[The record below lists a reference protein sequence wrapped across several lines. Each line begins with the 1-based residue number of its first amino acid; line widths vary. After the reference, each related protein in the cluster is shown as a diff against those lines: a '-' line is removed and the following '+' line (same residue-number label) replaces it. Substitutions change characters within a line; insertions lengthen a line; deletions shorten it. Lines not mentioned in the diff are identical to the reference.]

1 MNSRCEPSIRVFRT
15 PLVDLFAFKPCGM
28 GMVDHYTLADLK
40 LIGRTTDQINRVLLM
55 GIEVSLLPN
64 SVGG

>member
-1 MNSRCEPSIRVFRT
+1 
-15 PLVDLFAFKPCGM
+15 M